1 MISLKQCV
9 IVEGKY
15 DKQRLEQLV
24 DAVIIQ
30 TDGFRIFKDREK
42 RLLIR
47 SLAEKN
53 GLLILTDS
61 DSAGFIIRNH
71 IKSFVPASLITNVYI
86 PQLIGK
92 EKRKTVPSKEGLLG
106 VEGMDDAV
114 LLDALRRAGVAAG
127 AAGAADSA
135 GRRKVTKL
143 DLYEKGFSGSQNSAK
158 YRQVLLKRLGLPSY
172 MTANAL
178 LEVIN
183 SAMDFDSFETL
194 AKEITA
200 NIDSF

>member
-24 DAVIIQ
+24 DAVIIP

-106 VEGMDDAV
+106 VEGMDDAEI
-114 LLDALRRAGVAAG
+114 AGCSFTEPELRRRCC
-127 AAGAADSA
+127 SA

>member
-24 DAVIIQ
+24 DAVIIP

-114 LLDALRRAGVAAG
+114 LLDVLHRAGV